1 MMSML
6 ALTVPSLLPVDAAA
20 QLEAALATASEDDD
34 RVRQAPEAAVKQNF

>member
-20 QLEAALATASEDDD
+20 KLEAALAAASEDDD
-34 RVRQAPEAAVKQNF
+34 RVMPANSI